1 MQIRWAQPEDVKE
14 LLEMNRAFNEVEDV
28 TEESVLQCLETG
40 KEKVAVVQVEDA
52 LAGFCCA
59 QIHPSFCYS
68 KPSVEITE
76 LYVKK
81 EHRNKGCAK
90 EMLRFMTAYAM
101 EEIHASE
108 IHLMTGLNN
117 EMAKALYRKM
127 GFEEKQRMYFE
138 KHDM

>member
-1 MQIRWAQPEDVKE
+1 MQIRWAQPKDVKE
-14 LLEMNRAFNEVEDV
+14 LLNMNRVFNDVEDV
-28 TEESVLQCLETG
+28 TEESAVQCLETG
-40 KEKVAVVQVEDA
+40 KEKVAVVQVEDT
-52 LAGFCCA
+52 LVGFCCA

-68 KPSVEITE
+68 RPSVEITE

-81 EHRNKGCAK
+81 EHRNKGYAK

-101 EEIHASE
+101 EEINASE

-117 EMAKALYRKM
+117 ETAQALYRKM